1 MPTPL
6 LLQRLTQVHRALDSV
21 GIDHAIGG
29 AIALAVH
36 VMEPRFTADIDLNVV
51 ADPHHP
57 QKLLDALP
65 HEISIPEDA
74 AETIARDGQ
83 IRLVWARPSPATPL
97 DLFWPVD
104 PVFHALVVS
113 RAQEVGFLGQGI
125 KVMTATDLM
134 VFKALF
140 NRSKDWVD
148 IESLVEAGA
157 GDVAEAVDW
166 ITRFV
171 GQDSRVERLKV
182 MTQSG
187 LGQ

>member
-1 MPTPL
+1 ME
-6 LLQRLTQVHRALDSV
+6 SV

-29 AIALAVH
+29 AIALAGH
-36 VMEPRFTADIDLNVV
+36 VREPRFTANIDLNVV

-57 QKLLDALP
+57 QKLLEALP
-65 HEISIPEDA
+65 HEISIPPDA
-74 AETIARDGQ
+74 AEIIARNGQ
-83 IRLVWARPSPATPL
+83 IRLMWQEPSPVTPL

-113 RAQEVGFLGQGI
+113 RAQQVGFLGQGI

-134 VFKALF
+134 VFKTLF

-148 IESLVEAGA
+148 IESLIEAGI

-182 MTQSG
+182 MAQNR